1 MGCTVCCCFRRKNTH
16 NLIIRQCWITFSCS
30 GARRHQCSRPLT
42 YASLTSFAPG
52 DRVYYVCGVG
62 YAAGGSRYRECR
74 RGRWTRL
81 LLRCTRKLCGTAGE
95 ILNGAFMYTGVKFG
109 DVARAVCDVG
119 HRLVGLGI
127 RNCMSKGWDGRVPT
141 CEAVQCDVP
150 PEVPNAEMR
159 GNHEQSYPYRS
170 TVGYRCLTGT
180 LTGSRDIWCTEDGT
194 WSSPPPTCEGPTVVG
209 DTISV
214 ECKPGYTSTGR
225 TTVTCG
231 SNGRWSPGLPTCS
244 PILDTYKM
252 VKIQTGN

>member
-42 YASLTSFAPG
+42 VASVTFSHNIVRHEVTSL
-52 DRVYYVCGVG
+52 V
-62 YAAGGSRYRECR
+62 YRECR

-81 LLRCTRKLCGTAGE
+81 LLRCTRKDMSHLY
-95 ILNGAFMYTGVKFG
+95 L
-109 DVARAVCDVG
+109 

-194 WSSPPPTCEGPTVVG
+194 WSSPPPTCEGPTVVADGRYQEG

-244 PILDTYKM
+244 PILSRHLTDLITCDFSTSRPVESFTSSQWRM
-252 VKIQTGN
+252 EPTVS